1 MNRTFNFYG
10 MTPSRAIEQ
19 LEPTAVWKNFKELT
33 KVPRPSGKRDAI
45 TTFLVDFGK
54 SLHLETFTDEAG
66 NVIIRKPAYP
76 GMENRKGVILQAHMD
91 MVPQKNSAKKHDF
104 EKDPIDAYID
114 GEWVR
119 ADGTTLGADNGIG
132 VASIMAV
139 LASNTIKHG
148 PIEALFTADE
158 ETGMF
163 GAMGLKEG
171 ELKGQIL
178 LNLDSEDEGELY
190 VGCAGGIDAT
200 IHFNFEPEPVF
211 EDDIAYKISLTGLRG
226 GHSGLEI
233 NQGRG
238 NANKLLFRLLKEAVA
253 SCEARLSSFEGGTLR
268 NAIPRESFAVITIP
282 EEEETPFL
290 QLISQMESVFKNEY
304 GFVDPGLSLKAE
316 KTTMPDFLLPE
327 ITQDDLINS
336 VIACH
341 NGVLRF
347 IPEMPEV
354 VEASS
359 NLSIVKTDD
368 HSALISILIRSSV
381 ESTKEELCSMV
392 ESTFLLA
399 GAKVKFSGSYPGWK
413 PDFNSPV
420 LNTMKSIY
428 QTLYSKTPEVKVIH
442 AGLECGIIGSAVS
455 GLDMISFGPT
465 IRHPHSPD
473 EKVHIPSVTKFWNFL
488 LNTLENTAV
497 K

>member
-1 MNRTFNFYG
+1 

-19 LEPTAVWKNFKELT
+19 LEPNAVWNYFKQLT
-33 KVPRPSGKRDAI
+33 QIPRPSGKRDAI
-45 TTFLVDFGK
+45 TSFLLEFGK
-54 SLHLETFTDEAG
+54 SLHLESFTDEAG
-66 NVIIRKPAYP
+66 NVIIRKPASP

-91 MVPQKNSAKKHDF
+91 MVPQKNVATVHDF

-114 GEWVR
+114 GDWV
-119 ADGTTLGADNGIG
+119 AANGTTLGADNGIG
-132 VASIMAV
+132 VASMMAI
-139 LASNTIKHG
+139 LASDKIKHG

-171 ELKGQIL
+171 TLKGQIL

-190 VGCAGGIDAT
+190 VGCAGGIDAS

-211 EDDIAYKISLTGLRG
+211 DDDIAYKLSLTGLRG

-238 NANKLLFRLLKEAVA
+238 NSNKLLFRVLKDVVA
-253 SCEARLSSFEGGTLR
+253 SCEARLSSFEGGNLR
-268 NAIPRESFAVITIP
+268 NAIPRESFAVVTIP
-282 EEEETPFL
+282 EEEETHFL
-290 QLISQMESVFKNEY
+290 QVISQMESIFKNEY
-304 GFVDPGLSLKAE
+304 GFVEPDLSLKAE
-316 KTTMPDFLLPE
+316 KVGMPDFLLPE
-327 ITQDDLINS
+327 LTQDDLINS

-359 NLSIVKTDD
+359 NLSIIKTDN
-368 HSALISILIRSSV
+368 HSILISILIRSSV
-381 ESTKEELCSMV
+381 ESTKEELCSMI
-392 ESTFLLA
+392 ESTFALA
-399 GAKVKFSGSYPGWK
+399 GAKVEFYGSYPGWK
-413 PDFNSPV
+413 PDFHSPLLNS
-420 LNTMKSIY
+420 MKSIY
-428 QTLYSKTPEVKVIH
+428 QNLYSKIPEVKVIH
-442 AGLECGIIGSAVS
+442 AGLECGIIGAAIP

-473 EKVHIPSVTKFWNFL
+473 EKVNIASVMKFWDFL
-488 LNTLENTAV
+488 INTLENTEL

>member
-1 MNRTFNFYG
+1 

-19 LEPTAVWKNFKELT
+19 LEPKAVWNYFKELT
-33 KVPRPSGKRDAI
+33 KIPRPSGKRDAI
-45 TTFLVDFGK
+45 TQFLVAFGQ
-54 SLHLETFTDEAG
+54 SLQLETFVDEAG
-66 NVIIRKPAYP
+66 NVIIRKPAMS
-76 GMENRKGVILQAHMD
+76 GMEDRKGVILQAHMD
-91 MVPQKNSAKKHDF
+91 MVPQKNVSKQHDF

-114 GEWVR
+114 GDWVT

-132 VASIMAV
+132 VASIMAI
-139 LASNTIKHG
+139 LASKEVKHG
-148 PIEALFTADE
+148 LIEALFTADE

-171 ELKGQIL
+171 TLKGQIL

-200 IHFNFEPEPVF
+200 IHFNFDPEPVF
-211 EDDIAYKISLTGLRG
+211 DDDIAYKISLTGLRG

-233 NQGRG
+233 NEGRG
-238 NANKLLFRLLKEAVA
+238 NANKLLFRLLKDAVS
-253 SCEARLSSFEGGTLR
+253 SCEARLSSFEGGNLR

-282 EEEETPFL
+282 EEEESHFL
-290 QLISQMESVFKNEY
+290 QLVSQMNEIFKNEY
-304 GFVDPGLSLKAE
+304 GYVDPGLTLKAE
-316 KTTMPDFLLPE
+316 KTSMPAFLLPE

-336 VIACH
+336 VTACH

-368 HSALISILIRSSV
+368 HSVMISILIRSSV
-381 ESTKEELCSMV
+381 ESTKEELCSMI

-399 GAKVKFSGSYPGWK
+399 GAKVEFTGSYPGWN
-413 PDFNSPV
+413 PNFNSQI

-428 QTLYSKTPEVKVIH
+428 QTLYNKIPEVKVIH
-442 AGLECGIIGSAVS
+442 AGLECGIIGSVIP

-473 EKVHIPSVTKFWNFL
+473 EKVNIPSVMKFWNFL
-488 LNTLENTAV
+488 LNTLENTAL